1 MMISTYIC
9 TIFYFMNGLRPLLLC
24 CNLIIDKTMKCI
36 TLYFSFCLIA
46 ISSIAQPNYD
56 FSKLKRERLGRGVI
70 AIREN
75 PSTVAVSWRYL
86 SSDPMNESFDIY
98 RNGEKI
104 NNHPLKD
111 ATFFQDAYTGTESVL
126 YTVKAREGKTESSY
140 QLPANAPSGYLNIP
154 LNRPEDGTT
163 PLGQNYFYTPN
174 DASIGDVD
182 GDGEY
187 EIILKWDPS
196 NAHDNS
202 HDGYTGEVYVDCY
215 KLNGQQLWRINLGKN
230 VRAGAHYTQFMV
242 YDLDG
247 DGHAEVVMKTADGTV
262 DGVGKVIGDVNA
274 DYRSEQG
281 RILTGPE
288 YLTVFNGLT
297 GEAMQTIDYVPERGN
312 LMGWGDSRG
321 NRSDRFLA
329 CVAYLD
335 GIHPSV
341 VMCRGYYTR
350 TVLAAFDWDGKEL
363 KQRWVFDSNNPGCE
377 DYAGQGNHNLR
388 VGDVD
393 GDGCDEI
400 IYGSC
405 AIDHNGKGLY
415 TTKMGHGDAIHLTHF
430 DPSRKGLQ
438 VWDCHENKRDGSTYR
453 DAATGEILF
462 QIKDSTDV
470 GRCMA
475 ADIDPTQPGVEM
487 WSVASGGIRNVKG
500 EVVKDRVRGLS
511 CNMAVW
517 WDGDL
522 LRELL
527 DRNRISKYN
536 WEKGICER
544 IAIFEG
550 TLSNNGT
557 KANPCL
563 QGDIVGDWRE
573 EVLMR
578 TTDNTALRLY
588 VSTIPTDYRFHTF
601 LEDPIYRISIA
612 TQNVAYNQPT
622 QPGFYFGPELQG
634 TVFRGCEIPGKKTV
648 VNDSNTPLHLLQPA
662 YQGTYGDL
670 TPGQVKKD
678 IDRVFA
684 YIDKE
689 TPARVVDENTG
700 KLITDYTTMG
710 EEAQLER
717 GAFRLASYE
726 WGVTYSALIAAAE
739 ATGDQRYMDYVQ
751 NRFRFLAEVAPHFKR
766 VYEEKGTTDPQL
778 LQILTPHAL
787 DDAGAVCAAMVKVRV
802 KDRSLPVDGLIENYF
817 DFIQNKEYRLAD
829 GTFAR
834 NRPQHN
840 TLWLDDMFM
849 GIPAVAQMSR
859 YDKAQKEIYLAE
871 AVRQFLQ
878 FADRMF
884 IPEKGLYRH
893 GWVESSTDHPAFCWA
908 RANGWAMLTACELLD
923 VLPEDYPQRAKVM
936 DYFRAHVRGVTAL
949 QSGEGLWHQLLDRN
963 DSYLETSATAIYV
976 YCLAHAINKG
986 WIDAIAYGPVAHLGW
1001 HAVAGKINA
1010 EGQVEGTCVGTG
1022 MAFDPAFYYY
1032 RPVNVYA
1039 AHGYGPVLW
1048 AGAEMIS
1055 LLKNQYPQMNDSAV
1069 QYYQVKQKTTAP
1081 IFAIDT
1087 EEKKD

>member
-1 MMISTYIC
+1 
-9 TIFYFMNGLRPLLLC
+9 
-24 CNLIIDKTMKCI
+24 MKCI

-215 KLNGQQLWRINLGKN
+215 KLSGKLLWRINLGRN
-230 VRAGAHYTQFMV
+230 IRAGAHYTQFMV
-242 YDLDG
+242 FDFDG
-247 DGHAEVVMKTADGTV
+247 DGKAEVVMKTADGTV
-262 DGVGKVIGDVNA
+262 DGTGKVIGDAQA

-312 LMGWGDSRG
+312 LMDWGDSRG

-527 DRNRISKYN
+527 DRNMVSKYN
-536 WEKGICER
+536 WEKGVCER

-578 TTDNTALRLY
+578 TADNTALRLY

-634 TVFRGCEIPGKKTV
+634 TVFRGCKIPKK
-648 VNDSNTPLHLLQPA
+648 
-662 YQGTYGDL
+662 
-670 TPGQVKKD
+670 
-678 IDRVFA
+678 
-684 YIDKE
+684 
-689 TPARVVDENTG
+689 
-700 KLITDYTTMG
+700 
-710 EEAQLER
+710 
-717 GAFRLASYE
+717 
-726 WGVTYSALIAAAE
+726 
-739 ATGDQRYMDYVQ
+739 
-751 NRFRFLAEVAPHFKR
+751 
-766 VYEEKGTTDPQL
+766 
-778 LQILTPHAL
+778 
-787 DDAGAVCAAMVKVRV
+787 
-802 KDRSLPVDGLIENYF
+802 
-817 DFIQNKEYRLAD
+817 
-829 GTFAR
+829 
-834 NRPQHN
+834 
-840 TLWLDDMFM
+840 
-849 GIPAVAQMSR
+849 
-859 YDKAQKEIYLAE
+859 
-871 AVRQFLQ
+871 
-878 FADRMF
+878 
-884 IPEKGLYRH
+884 
-893 GWVESSTDHPAFCWA
+893 
-908 RANGWAMLTACELLD
+908 
-923 VLPEDYPQRAKVM
+923 
-936 DYFRAHVRGVTAL
+936 
-949 QSGEGLWHQLLDRN
+949 
-963 DSYLETSATAIYV
+963 
-976 YCLAHAINKG
+976 
-986 WIDAIAYGPVAHLGW
+986 
-1001 HAVAGKINA
+1001 
-1010 EGQVEGTCVGTG
+1010 
-1022 MAFDPAFYYY
+1022 
-1032 RPVNVYA
+1032 
-1039 AHGYGPVLW
+1039 
-1048 AGAEMIS
+1048 
-1055 LLKNQYPQMNDSAV
+1055 
-1069 QYYQVKQKTTAP
+1069 
-1081 IFAIDT
+1081 
-1087 EEKKD
+1087 

>member
-24 CNLIIDKTMKCI
+24 CNLIINKTMKCI

-215 KLNGQQLWRINLGKN
+215 KLSGKLLWRINLGRN
-230 VRAGAHYTQFMV
+230 IRAGAHYTQFMV
-242 YDLDG
+242 FDFDG
-247 DGHAEVVMKTADGTV
+247 DGKAEVVMKTADGTV
-262 DGVGKVIGDVNA
+262 DGTGKVIGDAQA

-312 LMGWGDSRG
+312 LMDWGDSRG

-578 TTDNTALRLY
+578 TADNTALRLY

-634 TVFRGCEIPGKKTV
+634 TVFRGCKIPKK
-648 VNDSNTPLHLLQPA
+648 
-662 YQGTYGDL
+662 
-670 TPGQVKKD
+670 
-678 IDRVFA
+678 
-684 YIDKE
+684 
-689 TPARVVDENTG
+689 
-700 KLITDYTTMG
+700 
-710 EEAQLER
+710 
-717 GAFRLASYE
+717 
-726 WGVTYSALIAAAE
+726 
-739 ATGDQRYMDYVQ
+739 
-751 NRFRFLAEVAPHFKR
+751 
-766 VYEEKGTTDPQL
+766 
-778 LQILTPHAL
+778 
-787 DDAGAVCAAMVKVRV
+787 
-802 KDRSLPVDGLIENYF
+802 
-817 DFIQNKEYRLAD
+817 
-829 GTFAR
+829 
-834 NRPQHN
+834 
-840 TLWLDDMFM
+840 
-849 GIPAVAQMSR
+849 
-859 YDKAQKEIYLAE
+859 
-871 AVRQFLQ
+871 
-878 FADRMF
+878 
-884 IPEKGLYRH
+884 
-893 GWVESSTDHPAFCWA
+893 
-908 RANGWAMLTACELLD
+908 
-923 VLPEDYPQRAKVM
+923 
-936 DYFRAHVRGVTAL
+936 
-949 QSGEGLWHQLLDRN
+949 
-963 DSYLETSATAIYV
+963 
-976 YCLAHAINKG
+976 
-986 WIDAIAYGPVAHLGW
+986 
-1001 HAVAGKINA
+1001 
-1010 EGQVEGTCVGTG
+1010 
-1022 MAFDPAFYYY
+1022 
-1032 RPVNVYA
+1032 
-1039 AHGYGPVLW
+1039 
-1048 AGAEMIS
+1048 
-1055 LLKNQYPQMNDSAV
+1055 
-1069 QYYQVKQKTTAP
+1069 
-1081 IFAIDT
+1081 
-1087 EEKKD
+1087 